1 MKKAI
6 RLRISLWIE
15 GEDAPAHNF
24 MESTS
29 QAVHEIIAAGA
40 TRHPELAVTVKK
52 IVEADDDEEDETSTP

>member
-24 MESTS
+24 MESTT
-29 QAVHEIIAAGA
+29 QAVHEIIAAGSV
-40 TRHPELAVTVKK
+40 RHPELQVTVKK
-52 IVEADDDEEDETSTP
+52 IMEASDEDDE

>member
-6 RLRISLWIE
+6 RLRVSLWIE
-15 GEDAPAHNF
+15 GEDVPAHNF

-52 IVEADDDEEDETSTP
+52 IVEASDEDDETSET

>member
-52 IVEADDDEEDETSTP
+52 IVEASDEDDETSET

>member
-1 MKKAI
+1 
-6 RLRISLWIE
+6 
-15 GEDAPAHNF
+15 

-52 IVEADDDEEDETSTP
+52 IVEASDEDDETSET